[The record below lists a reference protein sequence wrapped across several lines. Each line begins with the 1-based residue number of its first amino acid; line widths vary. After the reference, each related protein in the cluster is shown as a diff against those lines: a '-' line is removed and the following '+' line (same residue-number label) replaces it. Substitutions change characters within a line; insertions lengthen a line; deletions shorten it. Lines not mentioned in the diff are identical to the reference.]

1 MRKNLNSIVK
11 KTATQWIKRA
21 EQDSINRKK
30 ISRSQAFAL
39 ELMDYMDDNS
49 ITQKSLA
56 LKMGVT
62 SQQVNKILRAKANL
76 TFDTIDKIQN
86 ALGVSIEYP
95 KILPEVN
102 YIKQNAQV
110 SFTMRLKRKKGC
122 VIAKESFNTVRVVN
136 VNPLLETTVE
146 SMNEY
151 DYTAVQI

>member
-1 MRKNLNSIVK
+1 MSNNLNSIVK
-11 KTATQWIKRA
+11 KTATQWKKRA
-21 EQDSINRKK
+21 AVDRKNRQN
-30 ISRSQAFAL
+30 ISRAQEFAL

-56 LKMGVT
+56 LKMDVS

-76 TFDTIDKIQN
+76 TFETIDKIQD
-86 ALGVSIEYP
+86 ALGIKIESP
-95 KILPEVN
+95 KILTEVN
-102 YIKQNAQV
+102 YIKHNAQV

-122 VIAKESFNTVRVVN
+122 VIAKENFNTVRVVN